1 VKHDRFTVSVAAAI
15 LTATA
20 ACAAQMS
27 PVRPLLVPDRDVTVD
42 YRVSPEG
49 RAPIDVVV
57 AISAGGRRLHITS
70 EDLPTTILVDR
81 DTETAEILL
90 PLLRAYAEL
99 RIGRYDP
106 ERTIL
111 HGAGFTRG
119 PERAFL
125 GRRCTEWRAVS
136 QDGHASACITPD
148 GVILQGAASSNR
160 RGDLG
165 AVQARRVTA
174 GTLPAELF
182 QVPPDFQKS
191 PFRFDPQG
199 QAE

>member
-1 VKHDRFTVSVAAAI
+1 MKHDRFTLSVAAAI
-15 LTATA
+15 LTATQAGA
-20 ACAAQMS
+20 AHMS
-27 PVRPLLVPDRDVTVD
+27 PVRPLLVPDRDVTVE

-49 RAPIDVVV
+49 RTPIDVVV
-57 AISAGGRRLHITS
+57 AITAGGRRLHITS
-70 EDLPTTILVDR
+70 QDLPTTILVDR
-81 DTETAEILL
+81 ETETADILL
-90 PLLRAYAEL
+90 PMLRAYAEL

-111 HGAGFTRG
+111 QGADFTKG
-119 PERAFL
+119 AERALL

-136 QDGHASACITPD
+136 PDGRASACITPD

-160 RGDLG
+160 RGALG
-165 AVQARRVTA
+165 AVQARRVTDGA
-174 GTLPAELF
+174 LPAALF